1 MSQLHRIKIESVKFD
16 NVAFAF
22 EGSSAKL
29 FQQTSFDFPL
39 DRIVWVKGETGSG
52 RSTLLQLLAGLLIPD
67 QGSYLLNGENVTE
80 MSFEEFLPYRLN
92 IGYGFDLGGVL
103 HNKTLEE
110 NLTLPLLYHKML
122 SQNEAAQRAMIYMED
137 LGISKYQHARPS
149 VVPGGVRKLVCLIRA
164 LIMHPQVL
172 LLDDPSVG
180 LGQDTALKFFDLI
193 DELRKQGE
201 LRHVFLS
208 SFDDKLMGVV
218 DPDVIAIDNGLIY
231 HHQPDGEKKV
241 VAA

>member
-1 MSQLHRIKIESVKFD
+1 MSQPSRLRIDHIRFDQLNFSFEDTTKIFT
-16 NVAFAF
+16 
-22 EGSSAKL
+22 SA
-29 FQQTSFDFPL
+29 SFDFPIDQL
-39 DRIVWVKGETGSG
+39 VWVKGESGAG
-52 RSTLLQLLAGLLIPD
+52 RSTLLQLLAGLLVPD
-67 QGSYLLNGENVTE
+67 QGAYLLNGENVSQ

-122 SQNEAAQRAMIYMED
+122 SPAEAAQRALIYMED
-137 LGISKYQHARPS
+137 LGISKYQNARPA

-172 LLDDPSVG
+172 LLDDPTVG
-180 LGQDTALKFFDLI
+180 LGQDTALKFFDLV

-208 SFDDKLMGVV
+208 SFDEKLMSVIN
-218 DPDVIAIDNGLIY
+218 PTVIAIDNGMIY
-231 HHQPDGEKKV
+231 QHQADGEKTG

>member
-1 MSQLHRIKIESVKFD
+1 MSQLHRLQIESVKFD
-16 NVAFAF
+16 QLGFAF
-22 EGSSAKL
+22 EGSAAKL
-29 FQQTSFDFPL
+29 FHQTTFDFPL
-39 DRIVWVKGETGSG
+39 DRLVWIKGESGSG
-52 RSTLLQLLAGLLIPD
+52 RSTLLQLLAGLLVPD
-67 QGSYLLNGENVTE
+67 QGAYLLNGKNVTD
-80 MSFEEFLPYRLN
+80 MSFEEFLPYRLL
-92 IGYGFDLGGVL
+92 IGYGFDLGGVI

-110 NLTLPLLYHKML
+110 NLTLPLLYHKVL
-122 SQNEAAQRAMIYMED
+122 SQNEAAMRAMIYMED

-180 LGQDTALKFFDLI
+180 IGQDTALKFFDLI

-208 SFDDKLMGVV
+208 SFDDKLMSIV
-218 DPDVIAIDNGLIY
+218 DPDIIAIDNSLIF
-231 HHQPDGEKKV
+231 HHKPEGEKKV

>member
-1 MSQLHRIKIESVKFD
+1 MSQLHRLRVDAIR
-16 NVAFAF
+16 F
-22 EGSSAKL
+22 ENLSFGFENSAKI
-29 FQQTSFDFPL
+29 FTGATFDFPL
-39 DRIVWVKGETGSG
+39 DQIVWVKGESGAG
-52 RSTLLQLLAGLLIPD
+52 RSTLLHLLAGLLGPE
-67 QGSYLLNGENVTE
+67 QGAYFLNGENVSE

-103 HNKTLEE
+103 YNKTLEE
-110 NLTLPLLYHKML
+110 NLTLPLLYHKVL
-122 SQNEAAQRAMIYMED
+122 SENEAAQRALIYMED
-137 LGISKYQHARPS
+137 LGIAKYRHARPA

-180 LGQDTALKFFDLI
+180 LGQETALKFFDLV
-193 DELRKQGE
+193 DELRQQGE

-218 DPDVIAIDNGLIY
+218 NPTVVAIDNGLLY
-231 HHQPDGEKKV
+231 HHQPDGEKKA